1 MNNLKKALQEIKD
14 KRIYLV
20 LISMFLLFSY
30 AVFFF
35 AEEEMIIKLTE
46 EAGFFESL
54 TAIGFLGASIVFF
67 MSFLKKRKQ
76 YVFLILAVILFFG
89 FGEEISWGQ
98 RIFGWGTPETLKEV
112 NVQGETNIHN
122 LAIFNGIDF
131 ENNRKTGFAKYFSM
145 NVMYKLFCLGFGVI
159 LPFLVMFG
167 KMFDGIINKFKI
179 PVPSLAIGLGFIL
192 NWVVFYLLVPLFPEI
207 IRHPLVEVQECCS
220 AFVFFMLSL
229 PFLKLAGNISMEE

>member
-1 MNNLKKALQEIKD
+1 MKNLKEAFKEIKD
-14 KRIYLV
+14 KKVHIG
-20 LISMFLLFSY
+20 LISLSFIFSY

-35 AEEEMIIKLTE
+35 AEENMIIKLTD
-46 EAGFFESL
+46 EADFFESL

-67 MSFLKKRKQ
+67 MSFLKNRKQ
-76 YVFLILAVILFFG
+76 YVFLILAFILFFG

-98 RIFGWGTPETLKEV
+98 RIFGWGTPEAMKAV

-131 ENNRKTGFAKYFSM
+131 DNNRKTGFAKYFSM

-167 KMFDGIINKFKI
+167 NRFDGIINKFRI
-179 PVPSLAIGLGFIL
+179 PVPSLAIGACFVL
-192 NWVVFYLLVPLFPEI
+192 NWVTFYLLVPLFPEN

-229 PFLKLAGNISMEE
+229 PFLKKAGNG